1 MQIEGYT
8 YIQHKLLS
16 RPWGPT
22 CQFTFARS
30 DGTHINGVSSV
41 PSMDVLNEDLID
53 IVSAYLAKLKAR
65 EDLAAT
71 YSHILDDVG
80 KEVKEAVFWLIAKIR
95 EYPTATVAQ
104 AETAW
109 NDVWSDGLF
118 DFDRLVAHV
127 QKLAGDVTWAQL
139 KTYVINWKFEGLD

>member
-8 YIQHKLLS
+8 YIQHKLLN
-16 RPWGPT
+16 RPWGAT
-22 CQFTFARS
+22 CQCTFAKP
-30 DGTHINGVSSV
+30 DGTHINSV
-41 PSMDVLNEDLID
+41 VTILSMDLTNQELTD
-53 IVSAYLAKLKAR
+53 IVGAYLANRKEK

-71 YSHILDDVG
+71 YSHVFDDVG
-80 KEVKEAVFWLIAKIR
+80 PEIKEAVFWLIQNIR
-95 EYPTATVAQ
+95 QYPNATVAQ
-104 AETAW
+104 AESAW

-127 QKLAGDVTWAQL
+127 QKLAGDVTWDQF